1 MLPPYDPWLT
11 GSVSFDVSVATRAGP
26 AALAE
31 RRRRRLAALLQRA
44 HERSPRYRR
53 LLAGRDLARLRLQ
66 DLPIAHKRELMD
78 DFEHWV
84 GDPALDLGE
93 LERFCA
99 EPKRIADPFHDRY
112 VVWESSGSSGEPAIF
127 VQDAA
132 AMAVYDALEA
142 LRRPGPRAAQRWLDP
157 LGLNER
163 TVFLGAVGGHFAS
176 NVSVERLRRLNPLLA
191 RRLHA
196 VSFLQPLAELRQA
209 LERHAPTV
217 LATYPSA
224 AVLLA
229 EEKLAGRLRIA
240 PKEIWTGGETLTEA
254 MRRHVHEAFGC
265 TVVNSYG
272 ASEFLAIA
280 SECNE
285 GRMHLNSDWVVLEA
299 VDEDGRPVER
309 GTVGA
314 RTLLTNLA
322 NHVQPIIRY
331 DLGDRLRFE
340 VEGCRCGSHL
350 PVIDVE
356 GRADDTLKLAAR
368 ASQRRSVLPLALS
381 TVLEEAGLFDFQLVQ
396 RGPAELELRTGQTG
410 RSAEAAL
417 RRGRN
422 ALAAFLDSQGA
433 GGVDIRCQQGEP
445 LSCGRSGKIRR
456 VIKAET
462 ESA

>member
-11 GSVSFDVSVATRAGP
+11 GSVSFDVSMATRAGP
-26 AALAE
+26 SALAE
-31 RRRRRLAALLQRA
+31 RRRRRLVALLERA

-53 LLAGRDLARLRLQ
+53 ILAGRDPKHARLQ

-78 DFEHWV
+78 DFEDWV
-84 GDPALDLGE
+84 GDAALDRGA

-99 EPKRIADPFHDRY
+99 DRRRIAEPFRERY
-112 VVWESSGSSGEPAIF
+112 VVWESSGSTGEPAIF

-142 LRRPGPRAAQRWLDP
+142 LRRPGLRAAQRWLDP
-157 LGLNER
+157 WGLNDR

-191 RRLHA
+191 KRLHA
-196 VSFLQPLAELRQA
+196 VSFLQPLDDLRRA
-209 LERHAPTV
+209 LERHEPTV

-240 PKEIWTGGETLTEA
+240 PKEIWTGGETLTPA
-254 MRRHVHEAFGC
+254 MRRHIHEAFGC
-265 TVVNSYG
+265 PVVNSYG
-272 ASEFLAIA
+272 ASEFLALA

-285 GRMHLNSDWVVLEA
+285 GRMHVNSDWAVLEA
-299 VDEDGRPVER
+299 VDEAGRAVGR
-309 GTVGA
+309 GTMGA

-331 DLGDRLRFE
+331 DLGDRVRIE
-340 VEGCRCGSHL
+340 ADTCPCGSHL

-356 GRADDTLKLAAR
+356 GRADDTLHLAAR
-368 ASQRRSVLPLALS
+368 ASKRRSVLPLALS

-396 RGPAELELRTGQTG
+396 RGPAELELRTAQKGLG
-410 RSAEAAL
+410 AEAAL
-417 RRGRN
+417 RRGRS

-433 GGVDIRCQQGEP
+433 DGVDIRCQPGEP
-445 LSCGRSGKIRR
+445 LACGRSGKVRR
-456 VIKAET
+456 VIAAED
-462 ESA
+462 A